1 MKKASIV
8 YENTLSL
15 SFMCSLRGREGRSQ
29 TELFSTNESEGYC
42 SQIWSGYIG
51 SWSDA
56 WWPKSMLLLPK
67 CVKENWQEQ
76 ELKRWWTKL
85 QQSRKTVLLSNL
97 RLLLKP
103 CCWRAYFQQQSI
115 WLPRPW
121 NTSHKRDKN
130 ILITLL
136 SFPHTRLLLL
146 SLCPFAL
153 SHLSLLLPKHS
164 PLHLHSTAEC
174 RPQQRRRGRRT
185 HSVWL

>member
-103 CCWRAYFQQQSI
+103 CCWSLAADAHIFNNNRYDCQD
-115 WLPRPW
+115 LE
-121 NTSHKRDKN
+121 
-130 ILITLL
+130 ILHINGTKI
-136 SFPHTRLLLL
+136 S
-146 SLCPFAL
+146 L
-153 SHLSLLLPKHS
+153 SHCSLSHTHASCSS
-164 PLHLHSTAEC
+164 PCVPSH
-174 RPQQRRRGRRT
+174 
-185 HSVWL
+185 